1 VTIEK
6 NKTKRLAQRAVF
18 DVVVLGG
25 GAAGLFAAFT
35 AAQRGRRVLV
45 LERANKIGKKILMS
59 GGGRCNFTNLYIE
72 AQNFLSANQHFCKSA
87 LSQYT
92 QWDFIDLMQR
102 HGLEYEERKHGQLFC
117 LHSAKD
123 LLAILEEE
131 CALTGV
137 TIRTRCD
144 VSGVDSSLE
153 RSESLESEGSREAA
167 SSTASLSHADANH
180 PRYTVRCVEGEE
192 VTSYRC
198 ESVIVATGA
207 LSVPTLGGSD
217 RGYHL
222 AQEYGLPLID
232 RSAGLVPFMFSDV
245 TLALCNALSG
255 CSVSVEARCGS
266 ASFSEDMLFTHRGLS
281 GPAILQIS
289 NYWQPGATLVIDLLP
304 ALDAETY
311 LIEQKHDNSKQ
322 KIRSVLTQHLPK
334 ALVAELEKLWWP
346 EIAERLLAECNDSV
360 LRGLGQRLNAWQL
373 KPSATEGYRTAE
385 VTLGG
390 VATSAISSKTMEAID
405 HPGLYFI
412 GEVVDV
418 TGHLGGFNFQ
428 WAWSSG
434 FVAGVN
440 A

>member
-1 VTIEK
+1 
-6 NKTKRLAQRAVF
+6 
-18 DVVVLGG
+18 
-25 GAAGLFAAFT
+25 
-35 AAQRGRRVLV
+35 
-45 LERANKIGKKILMS
+45 M
-59 GGGRCNFTNLYIE
+59 
-72 AQNFLSANQHFCKSA
+72 
-87 LSQYT
+87 
-92 QWDFIDLMQR
+92 
-102 HGLEYEERKHGQLFC
+102 
-117 LHSAKD
+117 
-123 LLAILEEE
+123 
-131 CALTGV
+131 
-137 TIRTRCD
+137 
-144 VSGVDSSLE
+144 
-153 RSESLESEGSREAA
+153 
-167 SSTASLSHADANH
+167 
-180 PRYTVRCVEGEE
+180 RCVEGEE
-192 VTSYRC
+192 ATSYRC

-217 RGYHL
+217 HGYHL

-289 NYWQPGATLVIDLLP
+289 NYWQQGATLVIDLLP

-311 LIEQKHDNSKQ
+311 LIEQKHDNAKQ

-346 EIAERLLAECNDSV
+346 EIAERPLAECNDSV

>member
-1 VTIEK
+1 MAVEQK
-6 NKTKRLAQRAVF
+6 KTKQTTQRPVF

-35 AAQRGRRVLV
+35 AAQRGRKVLV

-102 HGLEYEERKHGQLFC
+102 RGLEYEERKHGQLFC

-144 VSGVDSSLE
+144 VSGVDSLLE
-153 RSESLESEGSREAA
+153 SSESLESEGSMEAA
-167 SSTASLSHADANH
+167 SLDHSDQNHA
-180 PRYTVRCVEGEE
+180 RYTIRCVEDDRP
-192 VTSYRC
+192 TSYRC

-232 RSAGLVPFMFSDV
+232 RGAGLVPFMFSDA
-245 TLALCNALSG
+245 TLALCSTLSG

-266 ASFSEDMLFTHRGLS
+266 ASFNEDMLFTHRGLS

-289 NYWQPGATLVIDLLP
+289 NYWQPGAALAIDLLP
-304 ALDAETY
+304 TLDAETY
-311 LIEQKHDNSKQ
+311 LIEQKRDNSKQ
-322 KIRSVLTQHLPK
+322 KIRSVLSQHLPK

-346 EIAERLLAECNDSV
+346 ESAERPLAECNDSV
-360 LRGLGQRLNAWQL
+360 LRSLGQRLNAWQL

-390 VATSAISSKTMEAID
+390 VATSAVSSKTMEAID